1 MTGNVFK
8 SGSIT
13 FSGPAQRVWREIR
26 HRYPAGGTITNLS
39 DFTSAGIIRSGSPVS
54 YDPADK
60 EITVLTDTAITAAD
74 TAEKVAALGINGY
87 LQEDVVLDSTGGGGV
102 PDAATGTVVYAG
114 ELYEY
119 MYPSAVVA
127 VLKQVTTTP
136 QIVFVQ

>member
-8 SGSIT
+8 KGVVSFGS
-13 FSGPAQRVWREIR
+13 PAKRVWREIR
-26 HRYPAGGTITNLS
+26 HRYPAGGTIRNMS
-39 DFTSAGIIRSGSPVS
+39 DFVRDGIIPSGSPVA
-54 YDPADK
+54 YDASTK
-60 EITVLTDTAITAAD
+60 SIAVIKYTDISAAS
-74 TAEKVAALGINGY
+74 TAEAIAALGINGY

-119 MYPSAVVA
+119 MYPADVVA